1 MSGRYQIISIK
12 EGIWAIQ
19 DDTVRMYLLNG
30 KTASVLIDTGYGKG
44 DLEAAV
50 RPYAS
55 GKLRVINTHCHHDH
69 ISGNRQFHYFYMHER
84 DRDEISQAC
93 PEDAVIETVKDGELI
108 TAGEISLEVIAI
120 PGHTP
125 GSITLL
131 DRKDRILFSAD
142 SFAKEFPIYMQF
154 PGQNLRNYRD
164 SIQKMTALS
173 EHFDRICPCHGELV
187 IEKEYMEKTLNCV
200 DKILSLGQIPEHT
213 PEYAMRHEGVTIL
226 Y

>member
-1 MSGRYQIISIK
+1 MSEGYQIISIK
-12 EGIWAIQ
+12 ERVWAIQ

-30 KTASVLIDTGYGKG
+30 KTASVLIDTGYGKS
-44 DLEAAV
+44 DLAAAV

-108 TAGEISLEVIAI
+108 TAGEISLEVIEI

-125 GSITLL
+125 GSIALL
-131 DRKDRILFSAD
+131 DRKDRLLFSAD

-154 PGQNLRNYRD
+154 PGQDLKSYGD
-164 SIQKMTALS
+164 SIQKMMALS
-173 EHFDRICPCHGELV
+173 ACFDRICPCHGEPV
-187 IEKEYMEKTLNCV
+187 IEREYMGKTLNCV
-200 DKILSLGQIPEHT
+200 EKILSLGQIPEHT
-213 PEYAMRHEGVTIL
+213 PEYVMRHDGVTIL